1 MNQTAGNL
9 SAAFRHLAGFLGAA
23 FFCAVAAQAAGKEE
37 CSLAKTNHD
46 CTLTI
51 DRQYPLAPPTI
62 QMYPGTKLQ
71 VVVKNPYPFERYF
84 LDYSSGQLALAPDV
98 ASTIVTG
105 LLPNLKN
112 LAEFREASKSRPAAK
127 ECTLKAIQDQPVP
140 SHPWDITTELDN
152 FYSGCLNSLAE
163 DARKI
168 YLSLEPAVAPDQHPL
183 GPTTTIPNQESLN
196 EIAKKIDEFYQKE
209 LAVSMSITAAADL
222 DKVTVGLTPE
232 QRAMIRNWVA
242 ANGLMDAIAKD
253 LKGFA
258 FRIRDLAAN
267 PTAGATTGE
276 DKLYVV
282 EDPPVNYAKMVTR
295 QVTYALDA
303 LNLLQNSQA
312 AIPDPSKKKTVASIT
327 ILFGESRWEA
337 SAGALISTLAIRS
350 YSLAPVLDAGQNLAN
365 QRISLDSLY
374 PTVVPF
380 AAANYRLS
388 NDWKK
393 PRWRMACYWTFAIGI
408 NPNTVTTDFGTGP
421 SISWRGIMLSA
432 LWHVGHDVRPASG
445 LYKGQL
451 LPPDT
456 TAVAT
461 ESYFRL
467 DRVALGISVRIPSLT
482 GR

>member
-1 MNQTAGNL
+1 
-9 SAAFRHLAGFLGAA
+9 
-23 FFCAVAAQAAGKEE
+23 
-37 CSLAKTNHD
+37 
-46 CTLTI
+46 
-51 DRQYPLAPPTI
+51 
-62 QMYPGTKLQ
+62 
-71 VVVKNPYPFERYF
+71 
-84 LDYSSGQLALAPDV
+84 
-98 ASTIVTG
+98 
-105 LLPNLKN
+105 LKN
-112 LAEFREASKSRPAAK
+112 LAEFRESSKSRPTAK
-127 ECTLKAIQDQPVP
+127 ECTLKAIQNQPVP
-140 SHPWDITTELDN
+140 SQPWDITTELDD

-163 DARKI
+163 DAREV
-168 YLSLEPAVAPDQHPL
+168 YLSLEPVVAPDQHPQ
-183 GPTTTIPNQESLN
+183 GSPAPIPDQKGLN
-196 EIAKKIDEFYQKE
+196 KIAKKIDKFYQKE
-209 LAVSMSITAAADL
+209 LAVSMSITAAAGL

-232 QRAMIRNWVA
+232 QRAVIRNWVA
-242 ANGLMDAIAKD
+242 ANGLMDAVAKD

-258 FRIRDLAAN
+258 FRIRDLAAK
-267 PTAGATTGE
+267 PTADVTTCADMQPCVRLQFE
-276 DKLYVV
+276 LR
-282 EDPPVNYAKMVTR
+282 DPPVNHAKMVTR

-303 LNLLQNSQA
+303 LNLIQNSQA

-350 YSLAPVLDAGQNLAN
+350 YSLAPVLDANQKLMN
-365 QRISLDSLY
+365 QRISLDSMY

-432 LWHVGHDVRPASG
+432 LWHVGHDVRPTPG
-445 LYKGQL
+445 LHKDQL
-451 LPPDT
+451 LPPE
-456 TAVAT
+456 TASVTT